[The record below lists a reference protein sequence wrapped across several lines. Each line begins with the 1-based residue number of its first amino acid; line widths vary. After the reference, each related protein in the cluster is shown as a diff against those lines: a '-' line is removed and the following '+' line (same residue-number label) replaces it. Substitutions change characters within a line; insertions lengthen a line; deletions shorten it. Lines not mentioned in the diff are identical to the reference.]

1 MIPTQTPT
9 LVRWGRVAV
18 VAAVAIAAVWAFA
31 LITPTH
37 ELDSEA
43 FLSQVFAHAA
53 EVRSAHFA
61 QWGSVTMSDG
71 VVHKWSGEGDFVY
84 TGDSQGFIEYEEC
97 SFPIGM
103 DLYLCSI
110 EWVELGGVR
119 YEKANT
125 SEGRGEWEVIDDM
138 QMQPSPSGRP
148 YDTVD
153 LLEYWSRGYGLVES
167 RGDSAGVEYRVLRG
181 DYSPSRLML
190 ERLEAGEWEPPAEV
204 SRELFIADLERQA
217 EVETGTREL
226 WARTDNGAIW
236 MTIDEVERTE
246 VDGRDS
252 LGAPTSIKT
261 SSIIEYSRYNE
272 PVVVKPPI

>member
-1 MIPTQTPT
+1 MPSLHSQKLT
-9 LVRWGRVAV
+9 RWVFIAVLATAV
-18 VAAVAIAAVWAFA
+18 VITVWALASFRPA
-31 LITPTH
+31 QK
-37 ELDSEA
+37 LDGEA
-43 FLSQVFAHAA
+43 FLDRAFAHAA

-119 YEKANT
+119 HEKANT
-125 SEGRGEWEVIDDM
+125 LEGRGEWEVVDDM

-226 WARTDNGAIW
+226 WARADNGAIW

-272 PVVVKPPI
+272 PVEIKPPI

>member
-1 MIPTQTPT
+1 MSSLHTQKLT
-9 LVRWGRVAV
+9 RWVFIAVLATAV
-18 VAAVAIAAVWAFA
+18 VITVWALASFRPA
-31 LITPTH
+31 QK
-37 ELDSEA
+37 LDGEA
-43 FLSQVFAHAA
+43 FLDRAFAHAA

-125 SEGRGEWEVIDDM
+125 LEGRGEWEVVDDM

-226 WARTDNGAIW
+226 WARADNGAIW

-272 PVVVKPPI
+272 PVEIKPPI